1 MARRRN
7 KGRSIGEMISTLCFF
22 GVAIFFFIDGMA
34 AREDGDGQK
43 SALLLLAALLCFLG
57 GLRFTLA
64 DLAASWKG
72 RRK

>member
-43 SALLLLAALLCFLG
+43 SALLLLAAILCFLG
-57 GLRFTLA
+57 GLRFSIA
-64 DLAASWKG
+64 DLFGSLQR